1 MKKIIALAVV
11 LMMVFA
17 LASCGNSA
25 LKDAA
30 GKYEGVHSKFVGSET
45 WDEDEEP
52 FSLDLKA
59 DGTATSSREGAE
71 YSATWELE
79 GENFKMTETF
89 LGMTIDYTGTLKDGE
104 LHIYNGD
111 PNEEL
116 TYEYVYKKN

>member
-30 GKYEGVHSKFVGSET
+30 GKYEGVHAKFVGSED
-45 WDEDEEP
+45 WDDVDEA
-52 FSLDLKA
+52 FSLELKA
-59 DGTATSSREGAE
+59 DGTATSSREGMDF
-71 YSATWELE
+71 SATWELE
-79 GENFKMTETF
+79 GENFKMTESF
-89 LGMTIDYTGTLKDGE
+89 LGLTIDYTGTLKDGE

-111 PNEEL
+111 PEDDL